1 MGGFILVR
9 AIDGVIKLLLVSMI
23 LFWVLVVLPPGNP
36 AVRFAGKTPSEESI
50 AAVEKTFCFDKGNVG
65 AYRCF
70 LKMTITGDFP
80 SPSQGNTNIV
90 PAALKAI
97 PVTFGLAVLASIIW
111 LSAGITAGAK
121 GALRAGSKADRSM
134 MIGALIG
141 ISFPTAWLSLLL
153 LKWFTA
159 DFALFPPGGYVSP
172 LEGGIFG
179 WFHSMLLPAL
189 TLAIVS
195 AGVYTRMTRT
205 TVRQKLREEYVK
217 TAEAKGLA
225 PRRVFFLHVMRT
237 AMIPIVVMFG
247 MDFAGLL
254 GGAIFTESIF
264 GLPGLGGFVMQ
275 AMQTTD
281 FAMLFVGGL
290 IAAAFVIIANTLVDL
305 VQAMLDP
312 KLRSAH

>member
-1 MGGFILVR
+1 MGGFIVVR
-9 AIDGVIKLLLVSMI
+9 MLDGIVKLLLVSMI

-36 AVRFAGKTPSEESI
+36 AFRFAGKTPTEASVK
-50 AAVEKTFCFDKGNVG
+50 AVEKTFCFDKGNVA

-70 LKMTITGDFP
+70 LKMTVTGDFP
-80 SPSQGNTNIV
+80 SPSQGNANVV
-90 PAALKAI
+90 PMALKAV
-97 PVTFGLAVLASIIW
+97 PVTFGLAVLAAMIW
-111 LSAGITAGAK
+111 LLAGITAGAK
-121 GALRAGSKADRSM
+121 GALAAGSKLDRGL
-134 MIGALIG
+134 MITALIG

-159 DFALFPPGGYVSP
+159 DIPIFPPGGYTSP

-179 WFHSMLLPAL
+179 WLHSMLLPAL

-217 TAEAKGLA
+217 TAEAKGLN

-247 MDFAGLL
+247 MDFAALL

-264 GLPGLGGFVMQ
+264 GLPGLGGFVMR

-290 IAAAFVIIANTLVDL
+290 IAATFVIVANTLVDL

>member
-1 MGGFILVR
+1 MGGFIVVR
-9 AIDGVIKLLLVSMI
+9 TIDGIIKLLLVSMI
-23 LFWVLVVLPPGNP
+23 LFWVLVVLPPGSP
-36 AVRFAGKTPSEESI
+36 AVRFAGKTPTDEAI
-50 AAVEKTFCFDKGNVG
+50 AAVEHRFCFDKGNVG

-70 LKMTITGDFP
+70 LKMTLTGNFP

-90 PAALKAI
+90 PPALKAI

-111 LSAGITAGAK
+111 LTAGVTAGAQ
-121 GALRAGSKADRSM
+121 GALKAGSKLDRFLM
-134 MIGALIG
+134 VAALIG

-159 DFALFPPGGYVSP
+159 DIPIFPPGGYVSVGD
-172 LEGGIFG
+172 GGLFG
-179 WFHSMLLPAL
+179 WIRSMLLPAL

-205 TVRQKLREEYVK
+205 TIRQKLREEYVK
-217 TAEAKGLA
+217 TAEAKGLE

-275 AMQTTD
+275 AMKTMD
-281 FAMLFVGGL
+281 FSMLFVGGL
-290 IAAAFVIIANTLVDL
+290 IAASFVIVANTVVDL

>member
-1 MGGFILVR
+1 MGGFLLAR
-9 AIDGVIKLLLVSMI
+9 TLDGIIKLLLVSMI
-23 LFWVLVVLPPGNP
+23 LFFVLVVLPPGNP
-36 AVRFAGKTPSEESI
+36 AVRFAGKNPTEESI
-50 AAVEKTFCFDKGNVG
+50 KAVEQRFCFDQGNVG

-70 LKMTITGDFP
+70 LKMTVTGDFP
-80 SPSQGNTNIV
+80 SPSQGNANIV
-90 PAALKAI
+90 PMALKAI
-97 PVTFGLAVLASIIW
+97 PVTLGLAVLAALIW
-111 LSAGITAGAK
+111 LAAGITAGAK
-121 GALRAGSKADRSM
+121 GALSAGSRSDRTLM
-134 MIGALIG
+134 VTALIG

-159 DFALFPPGGYVSP
+159 DIALFPPGGYMGP

-179 WFHSMLLPAL
+179 WLHHMLLPAL

-195 AGVYTRMTRT
+195 AGVYTRMSRT
-205 TVRQKLREEYVK
+205 TIRQKLREEYVK

-290 IAAAFVIIANTLVDL
+290 IAASFVIVANTLVDL
-305 VQAMLDP
+305 VQALLDP

>member
-9 AIDGVIKLLLVSMI
+9 ALDGIIKLLLVSMI

-36 AVRFAGKTPSEESI
+36 AVRFAGKTPTDEKI
-50 AAVEKTFCFDKGNVG
+50 AAVEKDFCFDQGSVG

-70 LKMTITGDFP
+70 LKMTVTGNFP
-80 SPSQGNTNIV
+80 SPSQGNVNIV
-90 PAALKAI
+90 PMALKAV
-97 PVTFGLAVLASIIW
+97 PVTFGLALLAATIW
-111 LSAGITAGAK
+111 LAAGITAGAK
-121 GALRAGSKADRSM
+121 GALSAGSKSDRTLM
-134 MIGALIG
+134 VTALVG

-159 DFALFPPGGYVSP
+159 DMPLFPPGGYVSP
-172 LEGGIFG
+172 AEGGIFG
-179 WFHSMLLPAL
+179 WFHYLLLPAL

-217 TAEAKGLA
+217 TAEAKGLP
-225 PRRVFFLHVMRT
+225 PRRVFYQHVMRT

-264 GLPGLGGFVMQ
+264 GIPGLGGFVMS
-275 AMQTTD
+275 ALGTGD

-290 IAAAFVIIANTLVDL
+290 IAASFVIVANTLVDL

>member
-1 MGGFILVR
+1 MGGFVLVR
-9 AIDGVIKLLLVSMI
+9 TLDGIIKLLLVSMI
-23 LFWVLVVLPPGNP
+23 LFSVLVVLPPGNP
-36 AVRFAGKTPSEESI
+36 AVRFAGKTPTEESI
-50 AAVEKTFCFDKGNVG
+50 KAVEQRFCFDQGNVA
-65 AYRCF
+65 AYGCF
-70 LKMTITGDFP
+70 LKMTLRGDFP
-80 SPSQGNTNIV
+80 SPSQGNVNIV
-90 PAALKAI
+90 PMALKAI
-97 PVTFGLAVLASIIW
+97 PVTFGLAMLAALIW
-111 LSAGITAGAK
+111 LLAGITAGAK
-121 GALRAGSKADRSM
+121 GALNAGSRSDRSLM
-134 MIGALIG
+134 VVALIG

-159 DFALFPPGGYVSP
+159 DIALFPPGGYLGP

-179 WFHSMLLPAL
+179 WLHHMLLPAM

-225 PRRVFFLHVMRT
+225 PRRVFFQHVMRT

-290 IAAAFVIIANTLVDL
+290 IAATFVIVANTLVDL
-305 VQAMLDP
+305 VQALLDP
-312 KLRSAH
+312 KLRAA

>member
-1 MGGFILVR
+1 MGGFLLAR
-9 AIDGVIKLLLVSMI
+9 TLDGIVKLLLVSMI

-36 AVRFAGKTPSEESI
+36 AVRFAGKNPTDEQI
-50 AAVEKTFCFDKGNVG
+50 AMVEQRFCFDQGNVA

-70 LKMTITGDFP
+70 MKMTLTGDFP
-80 SPSQGNTNIV
+80 SPSQGNVNVV
-90 PAALKAI
+90 PMAIKAI
-97 PVTFGLAVLASIIW
+97 PVTFGLAVLASLIW
-111 LSAGITAGAK
+111 LTAGISAGAK
-121 GALRAGSKADRSM
+121 GAVTAGSKLDRVLM
-134 MIGALIG
+134 VVALIG

-153 LKWFTA
+153 LKWFTS
-159 DFALFPPGGYVSP
+159 DIPLFPPGGYVSVM
-172 LEGGIFG
+172 EGGFFA
-179 WFHSMLLPAL
+179 WLHHMFLPAM

-217 TAEAKGLA
+217 TAEAKGL
-225 PRRVFFLHVMRT
+225 PPKRVFGQHVMRT

-264 GLPGLGGFVMQ
+264 GLPGLGGFVMK

-290 IAAAFVIIANTLVDL
+290 IAASFVIVANTVVDL
-305 VQAMLDP
+305 LQALLDP

>member
-1 MGGFILVR
+1 MGGFLIVR
-9 AIDGVIKLLLVSMI
+9 TLDGIVKLLLVSMI

-36 AVRFAGKTPSEESI
+36 AVHFAGKTPTEESI
-50 AAVEKTFCFDKGNVG
+50 KAVEHRFCFDKGTVG
-65 AYRCF
+65 AYGCF
-70 LKMTITGDFP
+70 LKMTVVKRNFP
-80 SPSQGNTNIV
+80 SPSQGNANVV
-90 PAALKAI
+90 PMALKAI

-111 LSAGITAGAK
+111 LAAGVTAGAK
-121 GALRAGSKADRSM
+121 GALNAGGKSDRIM
-134 MIGALIG
+134 MVVALIG

-159 DFALFPPGGYVSP
+159 DIALFPPGGYISMS
-172 LEGGIFG
+172 EGGLFG
-179 WFHSMLLPAL
+179 WLHHMLLPAI

-217 TAEAKGLA
+217 TAEAKGL
-225 PRRVFFLHVMRT
+225 PKDRVFFMHVMRT
-237 AMIPIVVMFG
+237 AMVPIVVMFG

-264 GLPGLGGFVMQ
+264 GLPGLGGFVMR

-290 IAAAFVIIANTLVDL
+290 IAATFVIVANTLVDL

-312 KLRSAH
+312 QLRAA

>member
-9 AIDGVIKLLLVSMI
+9 TLDGIIKLLLVSMI

-36 AVRFAGKTPSEESI
+36 AVRFAGKTPTEEGI
-50 AAVEKTFCFDKGNVG
+50 KAVEETFCFDQGTVA

-70 LKMTITGDFP
+70 LKMTITGNFP
-80 SPSQGNTNIV
+80 SPSQGNVNIV
-90 PAALKAI
+90 PMALKAV
-97 PVTFGLAVLASIIW
+97 PVTFGLAVLAALIW
-111 LSAGITAGAK
+111 LTAGITAGAK
-121 GALRAGSKADRSM
+121 GALRPGTRSDRSLM
-134 MIGALIG
+134 VIALIG

-159 DFALFPPGGYVSP
+159 DIPLFPPGGFVSIA
-172 LEGGIFG
+172 EGGIFG
-179 WFHSMLLPAL
+179 WLHHMILPAL

-225 PRRVFFLHVMRT
+225 PRRVFFQHVMRT

-254 GGAIFTESIF
+254 GGAIFTETIF

-290 IAAAFVIIANTLVDL
+290 IAATFVIVANTVVDL

-312 KLRSAH
+312 KLRAAH

>member
-1 MGGFILVR
+1 MGGFVFVR
-9 AIDGVIKLLLVSMI
+9 LLDGVVKLLLVSMI

-36 AVRFAGKTPSEESI
+36 AVRFAGKTPTEEAI
-50 AAVEKTFCFDKGNVG
+50 KAVEERFCFDGGNVA

-70 LKMTITGDFP
+70 LKMTITGNFP
-80 SPSQGNTNIV
+80 SPSQGNANIV
-90 PAALKAI
+90 PMAMKAI
-97 PVTFGLAVLASIIW
+97 AVTLGLALLAAIIW
-111 LSAGITAGAK
+111 LAAGVTAGAR
-121 GALRAGSKADRSM
+121 GATTAGSKGDRTM
-134 MIGALIG
+134 MVVALIG
-141 ISFPTAWLSLLL
+141 ISFPTAWLSLLM

-159 DFALFPPGGYVSP
+159 DVALFPAGGYLGP
-172 LEGGIFG
+172 GEGGIFG
-179 WFHSMLLPAL
+179 WLHHMFLPAV
-189 TLAIVS
+189 TLAIVN

-217 TAEAKGLA
+217 TAEAKGL
-225 PRRVFFLHVMRT
+225 PKGRVFRMHVMRT

-247 MDFAGLL
+247 MDFAALL

-290 IAAAFVIIANTLVDL
+290 IAATFVIVANTVVDL
-305 VQAMLDP
+305 VQMLLDP

>member
-1 MGGFILVR
+1 MAGFLLVR
-9 AIDGVIKLLLVSMI
+9 TLDGIVKLTLVSII

-36 AVRFAGKTPSEESI
+36 AVRFAGKTPTEASI
-50 AAVEKTFCFDKGNVG
+50 KSVEQRFCFDQGTIA

-70 LKMTITGDFP
+70 MKKTVTGNFE
-80 SPSQGNTNIV
+80 SPSQGNVNIV
-90 PAALKAI
+90 PDALKAV
-97 PVTFGLAVLASIIW
+97 PVTFGLAVLAAIIW
-111 LSAGITAGAK
+111 LLAGITAGAK
-121 GALRAGSKADRSM
+121 GALAAGSRLDRSL
-134 MIGALIG
+134 MIISLIG

-159 DFALFPPGGYVSP
+159 DMPFFPPGGYASVGDSG
-172 LEGGIFG
+172 LFSWLHHMI
-179 WFHSMLLPAL
+179 LPAM

-217 TAEAKGLA
+217 TAEAKGLP
-225 PRRVFFLHVMRT
+225 PRRVFFQHVMRT

-290 IAAAFVIIANTLVDL
+290 IAATFVIIANTAVDL

-312 KLRSAH
+312 KLRAA

>member
-1 MGGFILVR
+1 MGGFLLAR
-9 AIDGVIKLLLVSMI
+9 TLDGIVKLLLVSMI

-36 AVRFAGKTPSEESI
+36 AVRFAGKNPTDDQIAQVEER
-50 AAVEKTFCFDKGNVG
+50 FCFDKGSVG

-70 LKMTITGDFP
+70 LKMTVTGNFP
-80 SPSQGNTNIV
+80 SPSQGNVNIV
-90 PAALKAI
+90 PMALKAI
-97 PVTFGLAVLASIIW
+97 PVTFGLAMIAAFMW
-111 LSAGITAGAK
+111 LCAGITAGAK
-121 GALRAGSKADRSM
+121 GALSAGSRTDRTLM
-134 MIGALIG
+134 VTALIG

-153 LKWFTA
+153 LKWFTS
-159 DFALFPPGGYVSP
+159 DIPLFPPGGYIGP
-172 LEGGIFG
+172 AEGGIFG
-179 WFHSMLLPAL
+179 WLHHMILPAA

-195 AGVYTRMTRT
+195 AGVYTRMSRT
-205 TVRQKLREEYVK
+205 TIRQKLREEYVK

-225 PRRVFFLHVMRT
+225 PRRVFFQHVMRT

-264 GLPGLGGFVMQ
+264 GLPGLGGFVMK
-275 AMQTTD
+275 AMQTAD

-290 IAAAFVIIANTLVDL
+290 IAASFVIVANTLVDL
-305 VQAMLDP
+305 VQALLDP

>member
-1 MGGFILVR
+1 MGGFVLVR
-9 AIDGVIKLLLVSMI
+9 LLDGIVKLLLVSMI

-36 AVRFAGKTPSEESI
+36 AVRFAGKTPTEESI
-50 AAVEKTFCFDKGNVG
+50 KAVEERFCFDGGNVS
-65 AYRCF
+65 AYGCF

-90 PAALKAI
+90 PMALKAV
-97 PVTFGLAVLASIIW
+97 PVTFGLAMLAAVLW
-111 LSAGITAGAK
+111 LAAGVTAGAK
-121 GALRAGSKADRSM
+121 GAVTAGSKLDRTM
-134 MIGALIG
+134 MVIALVG

-159 DFALFPPGGYVSP
+159 DIPLFPPGGYLGP

-179 WFHSMLLPAL
+179 WLHHMLLPAA

-205 TVRQKLREEYVK
+205 TVRAKLREEYVK
-217 TAEAKGLA
+217 TAEAKGL
-225 PRRVFFLHVMRT
+225 PKRRVFGMHVMRT

-264 GLPGLGGFVMQ
+264 GLPGLGGFVMRG
-275 AMQTTD
+275 MGTTD
-281 FAMLFVGGL
+281 FSMLFVGGL
-290 IAAAFVIIANTLVDL
+290 IAATFVIVANTLVDL
-305 VQAMLDP
+305 VQMLLDP

>member
-1 MGGFILVR
+1 MGGFVLVR
-9 AIDGVIKLLLVSMI
+9 TFDGIVKLLLVSMI
-23 LFWVLVVLPPGNP
+23 LFLLLVVLPPGNP
-36 AVRFAGKTPSEESI
+36 AVRFAGKTPTEESI
-50 AAVEKTFCFDKGNVG
+50 KAVEQRFCFDQGHVG
-65 AYRCF
+65 SYRCF
-70 LKMTITGDFP
+70 LKMTVTGNFP
-80 SPSQGNTNIV
+80 SPSQGNVNIV
-90 PAALKAI
+90 PMALKAI
-97 PVTFGLAVLASIIW
+97 PVTFGLAMLAALLW
-111 LSAGITAGAK
+111 LVAGITAGSK
-121 GALRAGSKADRSM
+121 GALAAGSRLDRTLMVVS
-134 MIGALIG
+134 LIG

-159 DFALFPPGGYVSP
+159 DIAIFPPGGYIGPV
-172 LEGGIFG
+172 EGGVFA
-179 WFHSMLLPAL
+179 WLHHMLLPAA

-217 TAEAKGLA
+217 TAEAKGL
-225 PRRVFFLHVMRT
+225 PKERVFFVHVMRT

-275 AMQTTD
+275 ALQTTD

-290 IAAAFVIIANTLVDL
+290 IAATFVIVANTLVDL
-305 VQAMLDP
+305 VQALLDP
-312 KLRSAH
+312 KLRAAH

>member
-1 MGGFILVR
+1 MGGFLIVR
-9 AIDGVIKLLLVSMI
+9 TLDGVIKLLLVSMI

-36 AVRFAGKTPSEESI
+36 AQRFAGKNPTDDQIAQVEER
-50 AAVEKTFCFDKGNVG
+50 FCMDRGSVATYG
-65 AYRCF
+65 CF
-70 LKMTITGDFP
+70 LRMTVTGNFP
-80 SPSQGNTNIV
+80 SPSQGNINIV
-90 PAALKAI
+90 PMALKAI
-97 PVTFGLAVLASIIW
+97 PVTFGLAMLASIIW
-111 LSAGITAGAK
+111 LTAGITAGAK
-121 GALRAGSKADRSM
+121 GATTAGSRLDRTLMVVS
-134 MIGALIG
+134 LVG

-159 DFALFPPGGYVSP
+159 DVPIFPPGGYIGP
-172 LEGGIFG
+172 GEGGLFA
-179 WFHSMLLPAL
+179 WLHHMLLPAM

-217 TAEAKGLA
+217 TAEAKGL
-225 PRRVFFLHVMRT
+225 PRERVFFLHVMRT

-275 AMQTTD
+275 ALQTTD

-290 IAAAFVIIANTLVDL
+290 IAATFVIVANTLVDL
-305 VQAMLDP
+305 VQALLDP
-312 KLRSAH
+312 KLRAA

>member
-1 MGGFILVR
+1 MGGFLVMR
-9 AIDGVIKLLLVSMI
+9 TLDGIVKLVMVSII

-36 AVRFAGKTPSEESI
+36 AVHFAGKTPTKEKI
-50 AAVEKTFCFDKGNVG
+50 ASVERTFCFDQGTIA
-65 AYRCF
+65 AYGCF
-70 LKMTITGDFP
+70 LKMTLGGNFP
-80 SPSQGNTNIV
+80 SPSQGNANVV
-90 PAALKAI
+90 PMALKAV

-111 LSAGITAGAK
+111 LAAGITAGAK
-121 GALRAGSKADRSM
+121 GAVNAGSKSDRSM
-134 MIGALIG
+134 MVAALIG

-159 DFALFPPGGYVSP
+159 DIPIFPPGGYLSVHD
-172 LEGGIFG
+172 GGLFG
-179 WFHSMLLPAL
+179 WLHHMILPAC

-217 TAEAKGLA
+217 TAEAKGL
-225 PRRVFFLHVMRT
+225 PGRHVFFHHVMRT
-237 AMIPIVVMFG
+237 ALVPIVVMFG
-247 MDFAGLL
+247 MDFAALL

-264 GLPGLGGFVMQ
+264 GLPGLGGFLMR
-275 AMQTTD
+275 AMSTTD
-281 FAMLFVGGL
+281 FAMLFVAGL

-312 KLRSAH
+312 KLRTA